1 MPSLTS
7 AWIFKIIAGIWSRK
21 LKKPAHGQL
30 LRYAPAD
37 ANIPRRLGGG
47 ILKERVEQHI
57 PSGKLER
64 YSLAYI
70 NPAIFAGD
78 NGRVLGYDNAHGYP
92 HRHFM
97 GKITPE
103 PAMSWEAIR
112 EKFEVE
118 WRQIAMDY
126 MNGT

>member
-1 MPSLTS
+1 M
-7 AWIFKIIAGIWSRK
+7 AVIWSRK
-21 LKKPAHGQL
+21 SRKPASDEL
-30 LRYAPAD
+30 LRYAPED
-37 ANIPRRLGGG
+37 ARIPVHLGGG
-47 ILKERVEQHI
+47 ILKERVEQHVM
-57 PSGKLER
+57 SGKLER

-97 GKITPE
+97 GTITPE
-103 PAMSWEAIR
+103 PLLSWEAIR

-118 WRQIAMDY
+118 WRKIAMEY
-126 MNGT
+126 VNGG